1 MYKEMYKGIMEL
13 FREDEDYDR
22 KTMGRIPHYMSIM
35 YNFDPLDI
43 VKTVT
48 VKTDKNISDIVLV
61 LASTPDHNEK
71 IRYSDMIYI
80 DGELKKVVLFNLDAY
95 MSQDLLVKLESICW
109 SCWEVAITPAE
120 QLKDL
125 LDPDFH
131 KFVNISNLIYYAP
144 YIITTKVLKNKLFAL
159 NCVDIS
165 VYSAMLS
172 ILYKKNINETSI
184 NSLMKLLDEVSLE
197 DLLDN
202 SLWLSVTNEVYPYIR
217 FDEIPQDEDNEEGED
232 DDNEQPS

>member
-35 YNFDPLDI
+35 YDFDPLDI
-43 VKTVT
+43 IKTVNIR
-48 VKTDKNISDIVLV
+48 TDKNMSDIVLV
-61 LASTPDHNEK
+61 LASTPNHDERV
-71 IRYSDMIYI
+71 RYSDMIYI

-95 MSQDLLVKLESICW
+95 MSQDIHVKLESICW

-131 KFVNISNLIYYAP
+131 KFVSISNLIYYAP
-144 YIITTKVLKNKLFAL
+144 YIIITKVFKSKLFES
-159 NCVDIS
+159 DSIKIS
-165 VYSAMLS
+165 LYAAMLS
-172 ILYKKNINETSI
+172 ILYKRDIYDTSV
-184 NSLMKLLDEVSLE
+184 NSLIKLLNEVNLE

-202 SLWLSVTNEVYPYIR
+202 SLWLSVTNKVYPGIR
-217 FDEIPQDEDNEEGED
+217 FDEIVQNKDEDGED
-232 DDNEQPS
+232 DDEDEQI